1 MKHVLALLFSAALIG
16 LIAVG
21 GSYFY
26 IEGQARQP
34 GPHQADTHVVIE
46 QGSGVISIADTLV
59 RNGVVSDAL
68 VFRLWARASDQH
80 RRLRAG
86 EFLVPAGASIDDMLK
101 LLASGKTIV
110 RKLTLP
116 EGLTVTEAMILIQD
130 AEGLQG
136 PLTAIPDEGWLLPET
151 YHYSWGDERVDM
163 VLNMSAA
170 MEDAVRA
177 AWGKRPKDFV
187 LKSSQELLTLASIVE
202 KETGVADERPMV
214 AGVFLNRLQKGM
226 RLQSDP
232 TVVYALTE
240 GSGPLRR
247 ALTRDDLKIDS
258 PYNTYLVM
266 GLPPG
271 PIALAGKASLEAVIH
286 PAQTDALYFVA
297 DGTGGHVFAKTLE
310 EHNQNVAKWR
320 KIKRALNGAPN
331 DAANAATNA
340 N

>member
-1 MKHVLALLFSAALIG
+1 MKHVLALFFSAALIG

-21 GSYFY
+21 GGYFY
-26 IEGQARQP
+26 IESQANQP
-34 GPHQADTHVVIE
+34 GPHPVETRVFIAP
-46 QGSGVISIADTLV
+46 GSGVTTIADTLV
-59 RNGVVSDAL
+59 RSGVVSDAF

-86 EFLVPAGASIDDMLK
+86 EFAVPAQASIDDVLK
-101 LLASGKTIV
+101 LLVSGKTV
-110 RKLTLP
+110 ARKLTLP

-177 AWGKRPKDFV
+177 AWKKRPKDFI

-202 KETGVADERPMV
+202 KETGVAAERPMV
-214 AGVFLNRLQKGM
+214 AAVFLNRLKKGM

-240 GSGPLRR
+240 GSGPLGR

-258 PYNTYLVM
+258 PYNTYLVT

-271 PIALAGKASLEAVIH
+271 PIALAGKASLDAVVQ
-286 PAQTDALYFVA
+286 PADTDALYFVA
-297 DGTGGHVFAKTLE
+297 DGTGGHVFAKTLD

-320 KIKRALNGAPN
+320 KIKRAQNG
-331 DAANAATNA
+331 DAVAH
-340 N
+340 